1 MASNKY
7 GVGLEQVRSVL
18 YNSNAN
24 IPKGHFSDGFHTWEV
39 GSNDQ
44 IFKAYAGTT
53 SRT

>member
-1 MASNKY
+1 MALNKY

-44 IFKAYAGTT
+44 MFKAYAGTT